1 MTIIFQ
7 NYLSHL
13 VEIGGRNQLPSKLW
27 GKVHNG
33 AKKRPIKT
41 KKRKNEKPNAH
52 MQHDSVAVT
61 LCQIIS
67 EHSVEIGAGRG
78 QYIPMA
84 LDLHLSSGHSQNDVT
99 EVLVP
104 PHVGQHVEGLTGVVG
119 ESLGYSRGDTGRKS
133 GPASRGRTA
142 VPRS

>member
-1 MTIIFQ
+1 
-7 NYLSHL
+7 
-13 VEIGGRNQLPSKLW
+13 
-27 GKVHNG
+27 
-33 AKKRPIKT
+33 
-41 KKRKNEKPNAH
+41 

-67 EHSVEIGAGRG
+67 EHSVEIGTGGG

-84 LDLHLSSGHSQNDVT
+84 LDLHLSSGNSQNDVT

-104 PHVGQHVEGLTGVVG
+104 PHVGQHVEGLAGVVG
-119 ESLGYSRGDTGRKS
+119 ESLGYSGGDTGGKS